1 MRTRITL
8 ACTECKQRNYNM
20 TKDKKTHPDRME
32 TKKYCRCEIMGDA
45 VKEKADKKSFFKGL
59 KAEFKKI
66 IWPNK
71 ETITKQSVL
80 VLVVSL
86 ALGLIIG
93 VLDLIIK
100 FGLNLIL

>member
-1 MRTRITL
+1 
-8 ACTECKQRNYNM
+8 
-20 TKDKKTHPDRME
+20 
-32 TKKYCRCEIMGDA
+32 MGDA

-93 VLDLIIK
+93 ILDLIIK

>member
-1 MRTRITL
+1 M
-8 ACTECKQRNYNM
+8 AKTE
-20 TKDKKTHPDRME
+20 KTEKGSKME
-32 TKKYCRCEIMGDA
+32 SWMN
-45 VKEKADKKSFFKGL
+45 GL

-71 ETITKQSVL
+71 DTITKQTVL

-93 VLDLIIK
+93 VLDLVIK